1 VTSKI
6 GKYELLRKVAKGGS
20 GTVYEARD
28 VLIRRTVA
36 LKTCDVKDPEVR
48 ARFFQE
54 AQLGGSL
61 RHRNIT
67 TVYDFGVEEG
77 TPYIV
82 QEFLDGED
90 LDRVIARAD
99 GLPLIEKLRVL
110 IGVAYGL
117 EYAHNAGVVH
127 RDVKPRNIRV
137 LSDGT
142 VKIMD
147 FGIARLAATGRVHG
161 GRDMGTLAY
170 LAPERILKKP
180 VDARADVFSF
190 GVVAYELLSGR
201 PPFEGATEEELFDRI
216 VREEPPSLTLVAPD
230 VPPVLASIVDGA
242 LRKNPEDRYPS
253 IEPVRKALV
262 AALHGLFGRDVPV
275 TIGSGQS
282 TASSPGASSTEGV
295 VGDTREVPAPPDVTR
310 EEGRGA
316 QEPVS
321 IEPPPAAAPARRW
334 AGPILACVL
343 VACAAVA
350 LLHWRRSRTPT
361 EGSGPPS
368 TSEREAN
375 AKAADGRADP
385 AGGARPV
392 PHAGSEPTLPSP
404 SAASDGPPA
413 RPPVEVA
420 DAPADAQG
428 RKHPPQSQSQSARK
442 APRPVESPKGESRY
456 ARAADEPGLSSDTRA
471 AIYVSGAWEQYR
483 SGYVT
488 SARKMLTAA
497 YTLRKDL
504 RLDPSQYDAGFRR
517 LADRVRGESDRSF

>member
-6 GKYELLRKVAKGGS
+6 GKYELLRKVATGGS

-99 GLPLIEKLRVL
+99 GLPLIEKLRML
-110 IGVAYGL
+110 IGLAYGL
-117 EYAHNAGVVH
+117 EYAHNAGIVH

-147 FGIARLAATGRVHG
+147 FGTARLAATDRVHG

-201 PPFEGATEEELFDRI
+201 RPFEGATEEELFDRI
-216 VREEPPSLTLVAPD
+216 VREEPLSLTLAARD
-230 VPPVLASIVDGA
+230 VPAVLASIVDRA
-242 LRKNPEDRYPS
+242 LCKNPEDRYPS

-262 AALHGLFGRDVPV
+262 AALHALFGRDVPV
-275 TIGSGQS
+275 TVGSAGS
-282 TASSPGASSTEGV
+282 IASSQASNSTEGV
-295 VGDTREVPAPPDVTR
+295 VGDTREVPATPDVTR
-310 EEGRGA
+310 DDA
-316 QEPVS
+316 PEPREAAS
-321 IEPPPAAAPARRW
+321 IDSPPSTAHTRHW
-334 AGPILACVL
+334 AGAVIACVL
-343 VACAAVA
+343 TAGAAVA
-350 LLHWRRSRTPT
+350 FLQWRASRTPT
-361 EGSGPPS
+361 EGSSLPA
-368 TSEREAN
+368 TRARNAN
-375 AKAADGRADP
+375 AEAAVPRADP
-385 AGGARPV
+385 AVSAHPV
-392 PHAGSEPTLPSP
+392 PHAGNETTLPGA
-404 SAASDGPPA
+404 SAASAAPPA
-413 RPPVEVA
+413 PPPVAVAEV
-420 DAPADAQG
+420 PG
-428 RKHPPQSQSQSARK
+428 RKHPAQSQSA
-442 APRPVESPKGESRY
+442 PRAARPADSARGESRY
-456 ARAADEPGLSSDTRA
+456 ARAAHEPGLSPDTRA

-483 SGYVT
+483 SGHVT

-497 YTLRKDL
+497 YALRKDL
-504 RLDPSQYDAGFRR
+504 RLDPRQYDAGFRR
-517 LADRVRGESDRSF
+517 LADQARDESNPSF